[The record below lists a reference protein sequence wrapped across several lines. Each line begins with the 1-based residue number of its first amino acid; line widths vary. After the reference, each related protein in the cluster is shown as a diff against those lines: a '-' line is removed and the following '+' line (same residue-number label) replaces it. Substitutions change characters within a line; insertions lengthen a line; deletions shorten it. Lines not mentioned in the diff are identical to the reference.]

1 MKSSQKKKSNNTK
14 KTGETESS
22 FQCSFCDRVFQRE
35 QTVYTHLCDYKR
47 RWQERG
53 QTANRIGY
61 NAWVSFYKKSN
72 LKKNISYMD
81 FAKSRYYTAFV
92 KFGHYCSDIKAIN
105 TSRYVDWLF
114 DNNIKLHEWCSDV
127 NYNKFLIQYL
137 KDEDP
142 FDAVSRSV
150 ETMID
155 HAKEIEIQGKDC
167 FRYANKNR
175 IVQMIVNGK
184 ISPWILY
191 NCELS
196 LIHI

>member
-1 MKSSQKKKSNNTK
+1 
-14 KTGETESS
+14 
-22 FQCSFCDRVFQRE
+22 
-35 QTVYTHLCDYKR
+35 
-47 RWQERG
+47 
-53 QTANRIGY
+53 
-61 NAWVSFYKKSN
+61 
-72 LKKNISYMD
+72 MD

-142 FDAVSRSV
+142 FDAVARSV

-191 NCELS
+191 NCESGIAFLES
-196 LIHI
+196 LDEVQQKYIYDYINPEYWLIKLKRDRGIMNEIKQILKVGGY